1 MNRNEIYPCK
11 FDEVLKKKIFFFI
24 IALHLNKRMNKSE
37 EMIDKVN
44 AKIIG

>member
-11 FDEVLKKKIFFFI
+11 FDEVLKKIFFFV